1 MNFLNLRYAKFR
13 RKTHDETSDDEMTDK
28 VAVEMTDMA
37 TEEVSQSI
45 SGETSSQMSTIDK
58 PVEKPTGEMSD
69 HVTDQT
75 HEMSSTTTTPG
86 ETIEFSSKTS
96 YETSPMTAQ
105 THDTLEASK
114 IDENSIR
121 KTSKFERFF
130 DVTKLP
136 GTYSI
141 ELFASL
147 IMP

>member
-1 MNFLNLRYAKFR
+1 
-13 RKTHDETSDDEMTDK
+13 MTDK

-58 PVEKPTGEMSD
+58 PVEKPTGEVSD

-96 YETSPMTAQ
+96 YETSSMTAQ
-105 THDTLEASK
+105 THDTSEASK

-130 DVTKLP
+130 DVKKLP